1 MLSQDEK
8 SLSNI
13 SFINKDFESLWSE
26 LLALVPKLTAK
37 WNPSEANESDPLAVL
52 LKLITIAQDKV
63 NYNIDK
69 NILELFPLSLT
80 QQVSAFNVY
89 DALGYNFEWYR
100 SATSSAKQK
109 NIAITCSSL
118 PEDIKEKSSIKIPIF
133 TQLSTGNNEIVYT
146 LTKSIDFTT
155 ANQTEF
161 ADVVQ
166 GSCTDYLINNVDIIT
181 SANLDAN
188 NRLYFIESNVA
199 ENGVFICNYNKDW
212 GSGAQPLDWTEW
224 KKVDNLLTTQED
236 KVFKFGVDPTTNSCY
251 IEFKSNIGET
261 IGSGI
266 HIKYVVSAGE
276 NGNLSVGKLNQFF
289 NNLQLSYMNN
299 ENESKTVPA
308 NSYFTVFNNLPLT
321 NGRNPKDL
329 NETYEDYKRTVNV
342 FSTLVSLLDYKQYLK
357 DYIDDTD
364 NKRFSNAQVTDRTN
378 DPRYTYKIK
387 TLNKRYQFDTLTG
400 NVTENNA
407 THMDASD
414 LRAYPLSASPSTST
428 RTGYDKTFEPIID
441 SKVVEDAVASAKTI
455 QHTFVEN
462 GVPII
467 VTYDIAGQIYL
478 NTKVSAQEAT
488 EIRTNV
494 LTALYSELEASKMDF
509 GEQPD
514 YKKVL
519 DIITSADSRISY
531 VALQPISNYK
541 IENKGVLSTTEYS
554 GRTNLTCRSI
564 LSGKTPWAVMRD
576 ENNTKT
582 IANAYYDTFQVRLG
596 QEDTSIKTF
605 APVFVEYF
613 STTEKSSQDFILQRT
628 PVDEKHVKV
637 FSLNGEA
644 YTNITVTNSTVT
656 NSTVT
661 ISTVTVN
668 FGDNIPGAI
677 EIRYGEAAAENAVY
691 AENLQSKV
699 TFSAST
705 NNPNQLL
712 EIGPNEQ
719 INFITPLYRAEKTYA
734 NYLFFVAELKAEIPA
749 NTPHELSE
757 TESIKF
763 YNTRQDITNGKV
775 FDELKAGDKI
785 QATFELSKTTDTSN
799 PPSVTTQNTIDKLTL
814 VTYTPENPVGD
825 KFYCSSSALY
835 KKLVYSGGNKYLTLS
850 AGEYIIYVT
859 TDNVFTIYGEGTSVR
874 TSSGFNSSEFAPYKQ
889 AGSLDLALYQQ
900 TNSVEVLSDYFI
912 SITDENSFFSFI
924 SNKVLT
930 FGEGYLFRFSNKE
943 GTEQLTDK
951 SWTELL
957 DKTFPQSTFVLP
969 ELSQESQRIQY
980 SLAASDKWTTLP
992 EVLPTRITDSRGNSK
1007 YVVNWSFNISVSL
1020 SANKETPQV
1029 CQEFVATAEGDKP
1042 NAVKHTQGLFYTTL
1056 DKQEEQL
1063 SSSTTWPNYINSSA
1077 AIASY
1082 GASVPVDTSLS
1093 LCLYTV
1099 QNKTLWKNNSFVEV
1113 EQADYTKLRTPNVS
1127 GLYYI
1132 IPYYVPDYVPEYIE
1146 ADVKYMLSSPGVKPF
1161 SAFKASKIYIGK
1173 AVCIDANCY
1182 VYSPDGSPDGSPEYK
1197 KLSEVLAEVPSHP
1210 GYVVLSDSTSS
1221 YLRLISKNYSYIYV
1235 PMSSEEILNPE
1246 DEVSFFNENSPV
1258 NSVTIAKLGSTDN
1271 LQISPLSLS

>member
-52 LKLITIAQDKV
+52 LKLITVAQDKV

-146 LTKSIDFTT
+146 LTKSIDFTA

-199 ENGVFICNYNKDW
+199 ENGIFICNYNKDW
-212 GSGAQPLDWTEW
+212 GSGAQPLDWAEW
-224 KKVDNLLTTQED
+224 KQVDNLLTTQED

-308 NSYFTVFNNLPLT
+308 NSYFTVFNNFPLT

-400 NVTENNA
+400 NITENNA

-428 RTGYDKTFEPIID
+428 RTGYDKTFEPIVD

-494 LTALYSELEASKMDF
+494 LTALYSELEASKINF

-541 IENKGVLSTTEYS
+541 TENKGVLSTTEYS

-596 QEDTSIKTF
+596 QKDTSIKTF

-613 STTEKSSQDFILQRT
+613 STTSKSSQDFILQRA
-628 PVDEKHVKV
+628 PVDKAHVKV
-637 FSLNGEA
+637 FSLNGVA
-644 YTNITVTNSTVT
+644 YTDITVTDN
-656 NSTVT
+656 
-661 ISTVTVN
+661 TVTVN
-668 FGDNIPGAI
+668 FGASVPGAI

-705 NNPNQLL
+705 NNQNRLL

-734 NYLFFVAELKAEIPA
+734 NYLFFVATLDAEIPA

-785 QATFELSKTTDTSN
+785 QATFDLSSTTDTSN

-814 VTYTPENPVGD
+814 VKYTPTNPVGD

-835 KKLVYSGGNKYLTLS
+835 KKLVYSGVNKYLTLS

-859 TDNVFTIYGEGTSVR
+859 TDNVFTIYGEGTSVI
-874 TSSGFNSSEFAPYKQ
+874 TSSGFNSSKFAPYKQ

-912 SITDENSFFSFI
+912 SITDKNSYFSFI

-930 FGEGYLFRFSNKE
+930 FGEGYVFRFSNKA
-943 GTEQLTDK
+943 GTAQLTNK

-957 DKTFPQSTFVLP
+957 NKTFPQSTFVLP
-969 ELSQESQRIQY
+969 QLLQNSQRIQY

-992 EVLPTRITDSRGNSK
+992 EVLPTRITDSSGHSK
-1007 YVVNWSFNISVSL
+1007 DVVNWSFNISVSL

-1029 CQEFVATAEGDKP
+1029 CQEFVATAEADKA
-1042 NAVKHTQGLFYTTL
+1042 NAVKHSQGLFYTTL
-1056 DKQEEQL
+1056 DKQVEQL

-1099 QNKTLWKNNSFVEV
+1099 QNDTLWKNNSFVEISKSTY
-1113 EQADYTKLRTPNVS
+1113 DTITTPNVS

-1132 IPYYVPDYVPEYIE
+1132 IPYYIGDDI
-1146 ADVKYMLSSPGVKPF
+1146 KYMLSSPGATPF
-1161 SAFKASKIYIGK
+1161 STFTAPTIYIGK

-1182 VYSPDGSPDGSPEYK
+1182 VYSPVVSPKYK
-1197 KLSEVLAEVPSHP
+1197 KLSEVLAGLSGQPDSVI
-1210 GYVVLSDSTSS
+1210 LSDSSSS
-1221 YLRLISKNYSYIYV
+1221 YLRLISQNYSYIYV

>member
-52 LKLITIAQDKV
+52 LKLITVAQDKV

-133 TQLSTGNNEIVYT
+133 TQLSTDNNEIVYT
-146 LTKSIDFTT
+146 LTKSIDFTA

-289 NNLQLSYMNN
+289 NNLQLSYTNN
-299 ENESKTVPA
+299 ENESKTVSA
-308 NSYFTVFNNLPLT
+308 NSYFTVFNNFPLT

-329 NETYEDYKRTVNV
+329 NETYEDYKRTANV

-364 NKRFSNAQVTDRTN
+364 NKRFSNVQVTDRTN

-400 NVTENNA
+400 TVTENNA

-428 RTGYDKTFEPIID
+428 RTGYDKTFEPITGETGT
-441 SKVVEDAVASAKTI
+441 KVLEDAVASAKTI

-541 IENKGVLSTTEYS
+541 TENKGVLSTTEYS
-554 GRTNLTCRSI
+554 GRVNLTCRSI

-596 QEDTSIKTF
+596 QKDTSIKTF

-613 STTEKSSQDFILQRT
+613 STTSKSSQDFILQRA
-628 PVDEKHVKV
+628 PVDKAHVKV
-637 FSLNGEA
+637 FSLNGVA
-644 YTNITVTNSTVT
+644 YTNITVTDN
-656 NSTVT
+656 
-661 ISTVTVN
+661 TVTVN
-668 FGDNIPGAI
+668 FGASVPGAI
-677 EIRYGEAAAENAVY
+677 EIRYGEAAAEDAVY

-699 TFSAST
+699 KFSAST
-705 NNPNQLL
+705 NNQNRLL

-734 NYLFFVAELKAEIPA
+734 NYLFFVATLDAEIPA

-763 YNTRQDITNGKV
+763 YNTRQDITNNKV

-785 QATFELSKTTDTSN
+785 QATFDLSPTTDTSN

-814 VTYTPENPVGD
+814 VKYTPTNPVGD

-835 KKLVYSGGNKYLTLS
+835 KKLVYSGVNKYLTLS

-859 TDNVFTIYGEGTSVR
+859 TDNVFTIYGEGTSVI
-874 TSSGFNSSEFAPYKQ
+874 TSSGFNSSKFAPYKE

-912 SITDENSFFSFI
+912 SITDKNSYFSFI

-930 FGEGYLFRFSNKE
+930 FGEGYVFRFSNKA
-943 GTEQLTDK
+943 GTAQLTNK

-957 DKTFPQSTFVLP
+957 NKTFPQSTFVLP
-969 ELSQESQRIQY
+969 QLLQNSQRIQY

-992 EVLPTRITDSRGNSK
+992 EVLPTRITDSSGHSK
-1007 YVVNWSFNISVSL
+1007 DIVNWSFNISVSL

-1029 CQEFVATAEGDKP
+1029 CQEFVATVEEDKA

-1056 DKQEEQL
+1056 DKQVEQL

-1099 QNKTLWKNNSFVEV
+1099 QNDTLWKNNSFVEISKSTY
-1113 EQADYTKLRTPNVS
+1113 DTITTPNVS

-1132 IPYYVPDYVPEYIE
+1132 IPYYIGDDI
-1146 ADVKYMLSSPGVKPF
+1146 KYMLSSPGATPF
-1161 SAFKASKIYIGK
+1161 STFTAPTIYIGK

-1182 VYSPDGSPDGSPEYK
+1182 VYSPVVSPKYK
-1197 KLSEVLAEVPSHP
+1197 KLSEVLAELSGQPDSVI
-1210 GYVVLSDSTSS
+1210 LSDSSSS
-1221 YLRLISKNYSYIYV
+1221 YLQLISQNYSYIYV

>member
-52 LKLITIAQDKV
+52 LKLITVAQDKV

-69 NILELFPLSLT
+69 NILELYPLSLT

-118 PEDIKEKSSIKIPIF
+118 PDDIKEKSSIKIPIF

-146 LTKSIDFTT
+146 LTKSIDFT
-155 ANQTEF
+155 AENQTEF

-199 ENGVFICNYNKDW
+199 ENGIFICNYNKDW
-212 GSGAQPLDWTEW
+212 RSGAQPLDWEEW

-289 NNLQLSYMNN
+289 NNLQVSYTNN

-308 NSYFTVFNNLPLT
+308 NSYFTVFNNFPLT

-357 DYIDDTD
+357 DYTDDTD
-364 NKRFSNAQVTDRTN
+364 NKRFSNVQVTDRTN
-378 DPRYTYKIK
+378 DPRYAYKIK

-400 NVTENNA
+400 NITENNA

-428 RTGYDKTFEPIID
+428 RTGYDKTFEPITGTTD
-441 SKVVEDAVASAKTI
+441 KTSTEVVEEAVASAKTI

-478 NTKVSAQEAT
+478 NTKASAQEAT

-494 LTALYSELEASKMDF
+494 LTALYSELEASKINF

-541 IENKGVLSTTEYS
+541 TENKGVLSTSEYS
-554 GRTNLTCRSI
+554 GRTNLTSRSI

-576 ENNTKT
+576 KNNTKT
-582 IANAYYDTFQVRLG
+582 IANAYYDTFQVKLG
-596 QEDTSIKTF
+596 QENTSIKTF
-605 APVFVEYF
+605 SPVFVEYF
-613 STTEKSSQDFILQRT
+613 STTSNSSQDFILQRE
-628 PVDEKHVKV
+628 PAGKDSVKV
-637 FSLNGEA
+637 FSLNGVECP
-644 YTNITVTNSTVT
+644 NITVTKN
-656 NSTVT
+656 
-661 ISTVTVN
+661 TVTVN
-668 FGDNIPGAI
+668 FGDSVPGAI
-677 EIRYGEAAAENAVY
+677 EIRYGESKADEADY

-699 TFSAST
+699 TFRT
-705 NNPNQLL
+705 NGKNQLL

-734 NYLFFVAELKAEIPA
+734 NYLFFVATLDAAIPA
-749 NTPHELSE
+749 NTPHELSA

-763 YNTRQDITNGKV
+763 YNTRQDITNAKV

-785 QATFELSKTTDTSN
+785 QATFELSTTTDTSN

-814 VTYTPENPVGD
+814 VKYTPTNPVGD

-835 KKLVYSGGNKYLTLS
+835 KKLVYSGANKYLTLS
-850 AGEYIIYVT
+850 SGEYVIYVT
-859 TDNVFTIYGEGTSVR
+859 TDNVFTIYGEGTTVT
-874 TSSGFNSSEFAPYKQ
+874 TSSGFKSSSFAPYKQ

-912 SITDENSFFSFI
+912 SITDKDSYFSFV

-930 FGEGYLFRFSNKE
+930 FGEGYLFRFSNKA
-943 GTEQLTDK
+943 GTAQLNNR

-969 ELSQESQRIQY
+969 QLLQASQRIQY
-980 SLAASDKWTTLP
+980 SLAASDNWTTLP
-992 EVLPTRITDSRGNSK
+992 EVLPIIITDSSGVDK
-1007 YVVNWSFNISVSL
+1007 QYVNWSFNISVSL

-1029 CQEFVATAEGDKP
+1029 YQEFVATVEEDKA
-1042 NAVKHTQGLFYTTL
+1042 NAVKHIQGLFYTTL
-1056 DKQEEQL
+1056 DKQVAQL
-1063 SSSTTWPNYINSSA
+1063 SSSTTWPNYTNSSA

-1093 LCLYTV
+1093 LCLYNV
-1099 QNKTLWKNNSFVEV
+1099 QNDTLWKNNSFVEISKTT
-1113 EQADYTKLRTPNVS
+1113 YLGIKTPEVT

-1132 IPYYVPDYVPEYIE
+1132 IPYYTGDNQIKYIL
-1146 ADVKYMLSSPGVKPF
+1146 ASPGATPF
-1161 SAFKASKIYIGK
+1161 NAFTAPTIYIGK

-1182 VYSPDGSPDGSPEYK
+1182 VYSPIVTPRYK
-1197 KLSEVLAEVPSHP
+1197 KLSEVLAGLSGQPDSVI
-1210 GYVVLSDSTSS
+1210 LSDSNSS
-1221 YLRLISKNYSYIYV
+1221 YLRLVSQNYSYIYV
-1235 PMSSEEILNPE
+1235 PKSSEEILNPE

>member
-52 LKLITIAQDKV
+52 LKLITVAQDKV

-181 SANLDAN
+181 SANLDSN

-199 ENGVFICNYNKDW
+199 ENGIFICNYNKDW
-212 GSGAQPLDWTEW
+212 GSGAQPLDWAEW
-224 KKVDNLLTTQED
+224 KQVDNLLTTQED

-289 NNLQLSYMNN
+289 NNLQLSYTNN

-308 NSYFTVFNNLPLT
+308 NSYFTVFNNFPLT

-387 TLNKRYQFDTLTG
+387 TLNKSYQFDTLTG
-400 NVTENNA
+400 NVTGNNA

-462 GVPII
+462 GIPII

-596 QEDTSIKTF
+596 QKDTSIKTF

-613 STTEKSSQDFILQRT
+613 STTSESSQDFILQRA
-628 PVDEKHVKV
+628 PVDEDHVKV
-637 FSLNGEA
+637 FSLNGDP
-644 YTNITVTNSTVT
+644 YTNITVTT
-656 NSTVT
+656 
-661 ISTVTVN
+661 STVTVN
-668 FGDNIPGAI
+668 FGDSVPGAI
-677 EIRYGEAAAENAVY
+677 EIRYGEAAAKDAVY

-699 TFSAST
+699 KFSAST
-705 NNPNQLL
+705 NNQNLLL

-734 NYLFFVAELKAEIPA
+734 NYLFFVATLDAEIPA

-763 YNTRQDITNGKV
+763 YNTRQDITNNKV

-785 QATFELSKTTDTSN
+785 QATFDLSSTTDTSN

-814 VTYTPENPVGD
+814 VKYTPTNPVGD

-835 KKLVYSGGNKYLTLS
+835 KKLVYSGGSKYLTLS

-859 TDNVFTIYGEGTSVR
+859 TDNVFTIYGEGTSVI
-874 TSSGFNSSEFAPYKQ
+874 TSSGFNSSKFAPYKQ

-912 SITDENSFFSFI
+912 SITDEDSHFSFI

-957 DKTFPQSTFVLP
+957 KKTFPQSTFVLP
-969 ELSQESQRIQY
+969 ELLQKSQRIQY
-980 SLAASDKWTTLP
+980 CLAASKEWTTLP
-992 EVLPTRITDSRGNSK
+992 EVLPTSITDSSEQSED
-1007 YVVNWSFNISVSL
+1007 VVNWSFNISVSL

-1029 CQEFVATAEGDKP
+1029 YQEFVATAEGDKEY
-1042 NAVKHTQGLFYTTL
+1042 AVKHTQGLFYTTL
-1056 DKQEEQL
+1056 DKEEAQL

-1113 EQADYTKLRTPNVS
+1113 IKEDYTKLRTPDVS

-1132 IPYYVPDYVPEYIE
+1132 IPYYVPKYTEKDI
-1146 ADVKYMLSSPGVKPF
+1146 KYMLSSPGVKPF
-1161 SAFKASKIYIGK
+1161 SAFTASEIYIGK

-1182 VYSPDGSPDGSPEYK
+1182 VYSPDDSPKYK

-1210 GYVVLSDSTSS
+1210 GYVVLSDSISS

-1246 DEVSFFNENSPV
+1246 DEVSFFNKNSPV

>member
-52 LKLITIAQDKV
+52 LKLITVAQDKV

-181 SANLDAN
+181 SANLDSN

-199 ENGVFICNYNKDW
+199 ENGIFICNYNKDW
-212 GSGAQPLDWTEW
+212 GSGAQPLDWAEW

-289 NNLQLSYMNN
+289 NNLQLSYTNN

-308 NSYFTVFNNLPLT
+308 NSYFTVFNNFPLT

-378 DPRYTYKIK
+378 DPCYTYKIK
-387 TLNKRYQFDTLTG
+387 TLTKGYQFDTLTG
-400 NVTENNA
+400 NITENNA

-441 SKVVEDAVASAKTI
+441 SKVVEDAVATAKTI

-462 GVPII
+462 GIPII

-541 IENKGVLSTTEYS
+541 TENKGVLSTTEYS
-554 GRTNLTCRSI
+554 ERTNLTCRSI

-596 QEDTSIKTF
+596 QKDTSIKTF

-613 STTEKSSQDFILQRT
+613 STTADSSQDFILQRA
-628 PVDEKHVKV
+628 PDKDHVKV
-637 FSLNGEA
+637 FPLNGVNP
-644 YTNITVTNSTVT
+644 YTDITVTNSTVT
-656 NSTVT
+656 
-661 ISTVTVN
+661 VN
-668 FGDNIPGAI
+668 FGASSVPGAI
-677 EIRYGEAAAENAVY
+677 EIRYGEAAAKDAVY

-705 NNPNQLL
+705 NNQNRLL

-734 NYLFFVAELKAEIPA
+734 NYLFFVATLDAEIPA
-749 NTPHELSE
+749 NTPHELSA

-763 YNTRQDITNGKV
+763 YNTRQDITNNKV

-785 QATFELSKTTDTSN
+785 QATFDLSSTTDTSN
-799 PPSVTTQNTIDKLTL
+799 PPSVTTKNTIDKLTL
-814 VTYTPENPVGD
+814 VKYTPTNPVGD

-859 TDNVFTIYGEGTSVR
+859 TDNVFTIYGEGTSVI
-874 TSSGFNSSEFAPYKQ
+874 TSSGFNSSQFAPYKQ

-912 SITDENSFFSFI
+912 SITDKNSYFSFI

-930 FGEGYLFRFSNKE
+930 FGEGYLFRFSNKA

-951 SWTELL
+951 SWKELL
-957 DKTFPQSTFVLP
+957 NKTFPQSTFVLP
-969 ELSQESQRIQY
+969 QVLQESQRIQY

-992 EVLPTRITDSRGNSK
+992 EVLPTRITDSSGHSK
-1007 YVVNWSFNISVSL
+1007 DVVNWSFNISVSL

-1029 CQEFVATAEGDKP
+1029 CQEFVATAEGDKA

-1056 DKQEEQL
+1056 DKQVEQL

-1077 AIASY
+1077 VIASY

-1099 QNKTLWKNNSFVEV
+1099 QNDTLWKNNSFVRV
-1113 EQADYTKLRTPNVS
+1113 KKADYTKLRTPDVS

-1132 IPYYVPDYVPEYIE
+1132 IPYYVPEYIE
-1146 ADVKYMLSSPGVKPF
+1146 HDIKYMLSFPGVAPF
-1161 SAFKASKIYIGK
+1161 SAFIASEIYIGK

-1182 VYSPDGSPDGSPEYK
+1182 VYSPVDSPKYK
-1197 KLSEVLAEVPSHP
+1197 KLSEVLAELSGHP
-1210 GYVVLSDSTSS
+1210 GYAVLSDSTSS

>member
-52 LKLITIAQDKV
+52 LKLITVAQDKV

-181 SANLDAN
+181 SANLDSN

-199 ENGVFICNYNKDW
+199 ENGIFICNYNKDW
-212 GSGAQPLDWTEW
+212 GSGAQPLDWAEW
-224 KKVDNLLTTQED
+224 KQVDNLLTTQED

-289 NNLQLSYMNN
+289 NNLQLSYTNN

-308 NSYFTVFNNLPLT
+308 NSYFTVFNNFPLT

-387 TLNKRYQFDTLTG
+387 TLNKSYQFDTLTG
-400 NVTENNA
+400 NVTENNV

-462 GVPII
+462 GIPII

-554 GRTNLTCRSI
+554 ESTDLTCRSI

-613 STTEKSSQDFILQRT
+613 STTEESVQTFSLQRA
-628 PVDEKHVKV
+628 PDKDHVKV
-637 FSLNGEA
+637 FPLNGVNP
-644 YTNITVTNSTVT
+644 YTNITVAN
-656 NSTVT
+656 
-661 ISTVTVN
+661 STVTVN
-668 FGDNIPGAI
+668 FGDNIPGVI
-677 EIRYGEAAAENAVY
+677 EIRYGEAAAKDTVY

-705 NNPNQLL
+705 NDKNLLL

-734 NYLFFVAELKAEIPA
+734 NYLFFVAELKATIPA
-749 NTPHELSE
+749 NTPHELSPE
-757 TESIKF
+757 ESIKF
-763 YNTRQDITNGKV
+763 YNTREDITNDKV

-785 QATFELSKTTDTSN
+785 QATFDLSKTTDASN

-814 VTYTPENPVGD
+814 VTYTPKNPIGD

-835 KKLVYSGGNKYLTLS
+835 KKLVYSGGSKYLTLS

-859 TDNVFTIYGEGTSVR
+859 TDNVFTIYGEGTSVI
-874 TSSGFNSSEFAPYKQ
+874 TSSGFNSSKFAPYKQ

-912 SITDENSFFSFI
+912 SITDEDSFFSFI

-930 FGEGYLFRFSNKE
+930 FGEGYLFRFSDTE

-951 SWTELL
+951 SWEELL
-957 DKTFPQSTFVLP
+957 DKTFPQSTFVRP
-969 ELSQESQRIQY
+969 ELLQESQRIQY
-980 SLAASDKWTTLP
+980 CLAASKEWTTLP
-992 EVLPTRITDSRGNSK
+992 EVLPTSITDSSGTVTQQ
-1007 YVVNWSFNISVSL
+1007 YVNWSFNISVSL

-1029 CQEFVATAEGDKP
+1029 YQEFVATVEGDKP
-1042 NAVKHTQGLFYTTL
+1042 YAVKHTQGLFYTTL
-1056 DKQEEQL
+1056 DKKEAQL
-1063 SSSTTWPNYINSSA
+1063 SSSTTWPKYINSSA

-1093 LCLYTV
+1093 LCHYTV
-1099 QNKTLWKNNSFVEV
+1099 QNKTLWKNNSFVSV
-1113 EQADYTKLRTPNVS
+1113 TKKDYTKLSTPNVS

-1132 IPYYVPDYVPEYIE
+1132 IPYYVPEYIE
-1146 ADVKYMLSSPGVKPF
+1146 KDIKYMLSSPGVKPF
-1161 SAFKASKIYIGK
+1161 SAFQASEIYIGK

-1182 VYSPDGSPDGSPEYK
+1182 VYSPVDSPKYK

-1210 GYVVLSDSTSS
+1210 GYVVLSDSISS

>member
-52 LKLITIAQDKV
+52 LKLITVAQDKV

-133 TQLSTGNNEIVYT
+133 TQLSTDNNEIVYT
-146 LTKSIDFTT
+146 LTKSIDFTA

-166 GSCTDYLINNVDIIT
+166 GSCTDYLINNVDVIT

-199 ENGVFICNYNKDW
+199 ENGIFICNYNKDW
-212 GSGAQPLDWTEW
+212 GSGAQPLDWAEW
-224 KKVDNLLTTQED
+224 KQVDNLLTTQED

-308 NSYFTVFNNLPLT
+308 NSYFTVFNNFPLT

-400 NVTENNA
+400 NITENNA

-494 LTALYSELEASKMDF
+494 LTALYSELEASKINF

-541 IENKGVLSTTEYS
+541 TENKGVLSTTEYS
-554 GRTNLTCRSI
+554 GSTNLTCRSI

-596 QEDTSIKTF
+596 QKDTSIKTF

-613 STTEKSSQDFILQRT
+613 STTSKSSQDFILQRA
-628 PVDEKHVKV
+628 PVDKAHVKV
-637 FSLNGEA
+637 FSLNGVA
-644 YTNITVTNSTVT
+644 YTDITVTDN
-656 NSTVT
+656 
-661 ISTVTVN
+661 TVTVN
-668 FGDNIPGAI
+668 FGASVPGAI
-677 EIRYGEAAAENAVY
+677 EIRYGEAAAEDAVY

-705 NNPNQLL
+705 NNQNRLL

-734 NYLFFVAELKAEIPA
+734 NYLFFVATLDAEIPA

-763 YNTRQDITNGKV
+763 YNTRQDITNNKV

-785 QATFELSKTTDTSN
+785 QATFDLSPTTDTSN

-814 VTYTPENPVGD
+814 VKYTPTNPVGD

-835 KKLVYSGGNKYLTLS
+835 KKLVYSGVNKYLTLS

-859 TDNVFTIYGEGTSVR
+859 TDNVFTIYGEGTSVI
-874 TSSGFNSSEFAPYKQ
+874 TSSGFNSSKFAPYKQ

-912 SITDENSFFSFI
+912 SITDKNSYFSFI

-930 FGEGYLFRFSNKE
+930 FGEGYVFRFSNKA
-943 GTEQLTDK
+943 GTAQLTNK

-957 DKTFPQSTFVLP
+957 NKTFPQSTFVLP
-969 ELSQESQRIQY
+969 QLLQNSQRIQY

-992 EVLPTRITDSRGNSK
+992 EVLPTRITDSSGYSK
-1007 YVVNWSFNISVSL
+1007 DVVNWSFNISVSL

-1029 CQEFVATAEGDKP
+1029 CQEFIATAEGDKA
-1042 NAVKHTQGLFYTTL
+1042 NAVKHTQGLFYTAL
-1056 DKQEEQL
+1056 DKQVEQL

-1099 QNKTLWKNNSFVEV
+1099 QNDTLWKNNSFVEISKSTY
-1113 EQADYTKLRTPNVS
+1113 DTITTPNVS

-1132 IPYYVPDYVPEYIE
+1132 IPYYIGDDI
-1146 ADVKYMLSSPGVKPF
+1146 KYMLSSPGATPF
-1161 SAFKASKIYIGK
+1161 STFTAPTIYIGK

-1182 VYSPDGSPDGSPEYK
+1182 VYSPVVSPKYK
-1197 KLSEVLAEVPSHP
+1197 KLSEVLAGLSGQPDSVI
-1210 GYVVLSDSTSS
+1210 LSDSSSS
-1221 YLRLISKNYSYIYV
+1221 YLRLISQNYSYIYV

>member
-1 MLSQDEK
+1 MMLSQDEK

-52 LKLITIAQDKV
+52 LKLITVAQDKV

-133 TQLSTGNNEIVYT
+133 TQLSTDNNEIVYT
-146 LTKSIDFTT
+146 LTKSIDFTA

-308 NSYFTVFNNLPLT
+308 NSYFTVFNNFPLT

-342 FSTLVSLLDYKQYLK
+342 FNTLVSLLDYKQYLK
-357 DYIDDTD
+357 DYTDDAD
-364 NKRFSNAQVTDRTN
+364 NKRFSNVQVTDRTN

-428 RTGYDKTFEPIID
+428 RTGYDKTFEPITGETGT
-441 SKVVEDAVASAKTI
+441 KVLEDAVASAKTI

-541 IENKGVLSTTEYS
+541 TENKGVLSTTEYS
-554 GRTNLTCRSI
+554 GRVNLTCRSI

-596 QEDTSIKTF
+596 QKDTSIKTF

-613 STTEKSSQDFILQRT
+613 STTSKSSQDFILQRA
-628 PVDEKHVKV
+628 PVDKAHVKV
-637 FSLNGEA
+637 FSLNGVE

-656 NSTVT
+656 
-661 ISTVTVN
+661 VN
-668 FGDNIPGAI
+668 FGASVPGAI
-677 EIRYGEAAAENAVY
+677 EIRYGEAAAEDAVY

-699 TFSAST
+699 KFSAST
-705 NNPNQLL
+705 NNQNRLL

-734 NYLFFVAELKAEIPA
+734 NYLFFVATLDAEIPA

-763 YNTRQDITNGKV
+763 YNTRQDITNNKV

-785 QATFELSKTTDTSN
+785 QATFDLSPTTDTSN

-814 VTYTPENPVGD
+814 VKYTPTNPVGD

-835 KKLVYSGGNKYLTLS
+835 KKLVYSGVNKYLTLS

-859 TDNVFTIYGEGTSVR
+859 TDNVFTIYGEGTSVI
-874 TSSGFNSSEFAPYKQ
+874 TSSGFNSSKFAPYKE

-912 SITDENSFFSFI
+912 SITDKNSYFSFI

-930 FGEGYLFRFSNKE
+930 FGEGYVFRFSNKA
-943 GTEQLTDK
+943 GTAQLTNK

-957 DKTFPQSTFVLP
+957 NKTFPQSTFVLP
-969 ELSQESQRIQY
+969 QLLQNSQRIQY

-992 EVLPTRITDSRGNSK
+992 EVLPTRITDSSGHSK
-1007 YVVNWSFNISVSL
+1007 DIVNWSFNISVSL

-1029 CQEFVATAEGDKP
+1029 CQEFVATVEEDKA

-1056 DKQEEQL
+1056 DKQVEQL

-1099 QNKTLWKNNSFVEV
+1099 QNDTLWKNNSFVEISKSTY
-1113 EQADYTKLRTPNVS
+1113 DTITTPNVS

-1132 IPYYVPDYVPEYIE
+1132 IPYYIGDDI
-1146 ADVKYMLSSPGVKPF
+1146 KYMLSSPGATPF
-1161 SAFKASKIYIGK
+1161 STFTAPTIYIGK

-1182 VYSPDGSPDGSPEYK
+1182 VYSPVVSPKYK
-1197 KLSEVLAEVPSHP
+1197 KLSEVLAGLSGQPDSVI
-1210 GYVVLSDSTSS
+1210 LSDSSSS
-1221 YLRLISKNYSYIYV
+1221 YLRLISQNYSYIYV

>member
-52 LKLITIAQDKV
+52 LKLITVAQDKV

-212 GSGAQPLDWTEW
+212 GSGAQPLDWAEW

-266 HIKYVVSAGE
+266 HIKYIVSAGE

-329 NETYEDYKRTVNV
+329 DETYEDYKRTVNV

-364 NKRFSNAQVTDRTN
+364 NKRFSNVQVTDRTN
-378 DPRYTYKIK
+378 DPCYTYKIK
-387 TLNKRYQFDTLTG
+387 TLNKRFQFDTLTG
-400 NVTENNA
+400 NITENNA

-428 RTGYDKTFEPIID
+428 RTGYDKTFEPITGETGT
-441 SKVVEDAVASAKTI
+441 KLLKDAVASAKTI

-541 IENKGVLSTTEYS
+541 TENKGVLSTTEYS
-554 GRTNLTCRSI
+554 GPTNLTCRSI

-596 QEDTSIKTF
+596 QEETSIKTF

-613 STTEKSSQDFILQRT
+613 STTEESVQTFSLQRE
-628 PVDEKHVKV
+628 PANEGSVKV
-637 FSLNGEA
+637 FSLDGVELTEITISVAKNKV
-644 YTNITVTNSTVT
+644 TVTFRDS
-656 NSTVT
+656 
-661 ISTVTVN
+661 
-668 FGDNIPGAI
+668 NIPRAI
-677 EIRYGEAAAENAVY
+677 EIRYGKAAATGAVY

-705 NNPNQLL
+705 NNQNRLL

-734 NYLFFVAELKAEIPA
+734 NYLFFVAELKDTIPA
-749 NTPHELSE
+749 NTPHELSPA
-757 TESIKF
+757 ESIKF
-763 YNTRQDITNGKV
+763 YNTRQDIANGKV

-785 QATFELSKTTDTSN
+785 QATFDLSKTTDTRN

-835 KKLVYSGGNKYLTLS
+835 KKLVYSGGNKYLTVS

-859 TDNVFTIYGEGTSVR
+859 TDNVFTIYGEGTSVI
-874 TSSGFNSSEFAPYKQ
+874 TSSGFNSSNFAPYKQ

-912 SITDENSFFSFI
+912 SIPDENSYFSFI

-930 FGEGYLFRFSNKE
+930 FGEGYVFRFSNKA
-943 GTEQLTDK
+943 GTAQLTDR
-951 SWTELL
+951 SWEELL
-957 DKTFPQSTFVLP
+957 DNTFPQSTFVRPQL
-969 ELSQESQRIQY
+969 LQESQRIQY

-992 EVLPTRITDSRGNSK
+992 EVLPTSITDSSGTVTQQ
-1007 YVVNWSFNISVSL
+1007 YVNWSFNISVSL

-1029 CQEFVATAEGDKP
+1029 YQKFVTTVEGDTAK
-1042 NAVKHTQGLFYTTL
+1042 AFVKHTQMLFYATL
-1056 DKQEEQL
+1056 DKKEAQL
-1063 SSSTTWPNYINSSA
+1063 SFSTPTWPKYINSSA
-1077 AIASY
+1077 TIASY

-1113 EQADYTKLRTPNVS
+1113 GEKDYRKLRTPDVS

-1132 IPYYVPDYVPEYIE
+1132 IPYYVPDYTEPGI
-1146 ADVKYMLSSPGVKPF
+1146 KYMLSSPGVAPF

-1221 YLRLISKNYSYIYV
+1221 YLRWISKNYSYIYV

-1271 LQISPLSLS
+1271 LQISPLSLSWEK

>member
-52 LKLITIAQDKV
+52 LKLITVAQDKV

-146 LTKSIDFTT
+146 LTKSIDFTA

-166 GSCTDYLINNVDIIT
+166 GSCTDYLINNVDVIT

-212 GSGAQPLDWTEW
+212 GSGAQPLDWAEW
-224 KKVDNLLTTQED
+224 KQVDNLLTTQED

-289 NNLQLSYMNN
+289 NNLQLSYTNN

-308 NSYFTVFNNLPLT
+308 NSYFTVFNNFPLT

-357 DYIDDTD
+357 DYTDDAD

-378 DPRYTYKIK
+378 DPCYTYKIK
-387 TLNKRYQFDTLTG
+387 TLTKWYQFDTLTG
-400 NVTENNA
+400 NITQNNA

-462 GVPII
+462 GIPII

-531 VALQPISNYK
+531 VALQLISNYK
-541 IENKGVLSTTEYS
+541 TENKGVLSTTEYS

-596 QEDTSIKTF
+596 QKDTSIKTF

-613 STTEKSSQDFILQRT
+613 STTSKSSQDFILQRA
-628 PVDEKHVKV
+628 PVDKDHVKV
-637 FSLNGEA
+637 FSLNGVP
-644 YTNITVTNSTVT
+644 YTDITVTNSTVT
-656 NSTVT
+656 
-661 ISTVTVN
+661 VN
-668 FGDNIPGAI
+668 FGASVPGAI
-677 EIRYGEAAAENAVY
+677 EIRYGEAAAEDAVY

-699 TFSAST
+699 KFSAST
-705 NNPNQLL
+705 NNQNRLL

-734 NYLFFVAELKAEIPA
+734 NYLFFVATLDAEIPA
-749 NTPHELSE
+749 NTPHELSA

-763 YNTRQDITNGKV
+763 YNTRQDITNSKV

-785 QATFELSKTTDTSN
+785 QATFDLSTTTDTSN

-814 VTYTPENPVGD
+814 VKYTPTNPVGD

-835 KKLVYSGGNKYLTLS
+835 KKLVYSGVNKYLTLS

-859 TDNVFTIYGEGTSVR
+859 TDNVFTIYGEGTSVI
-874 TSSGFNSSEFAPYKQ
+874 TSSGFNSSKFAPYKQ

-912 SITDENSFFSFI
+912 SITDKDSYFSFI

-930 FGEGYLFRFSNKE
+930 FGEGYVFRFSNKA
-943 GTEQLTDK
+943 GTAQLTNK

-957 DKTFPQSTFVLP
+957 NKTFPQSTFVLP
-969 ELSQESQRIQY
+969 QLLQNSQRIQY

-992 EVLPTRITDSRGNSK
+992 EVLPTRITDSSGYSK
-1007 YVVNWSFNISVSL
+1007 DIVNWSFNISVSL

-1029 CQEFVATAEGDKP
+1029 CQEFVATVEEDKA

-1056 DKQEEQL
+1056 DKQVAQL
-1063 SSSTTWPNYINSSA
+1063 SSSTTWPNYINSTA

-1099 QNKTLWKNNSFVEV
+1099 QNDTLWKNNSFVEISKSTY
-1113 EQADYTKLRTPNVS
+1113 DTITTPDVS

-1132 IPYYVPDYVPEYIE
+1132 IPYYIGDDIKYI
-1146 ADVKYMLSSPGVKPF
+1146 LSSPGATP
-1161 SAFKASKIYIGK
+1161 FKAFTAPTIYIGK

-1182 VYSPDGSPDGSPEYK
+1182 VYSPVVSPKYK
-1197 KLSEVLAEVPSHP
+1197 KLSEVLAGLSGQPDSVI
-1210 GYVVLSDSTSS
+1210 LSDSTSS

-1258 NSVTIAKLGSTDN
+1258 NSVTIAKLGSIDN

>member
-52 LKLITIAQDKV
+52 LKLITVAQDKV

-181 SANLDAN
+181 SANLDSN

-199 ENGVFICNYNKDW
+199 ENGIFICNYNKDW
-212 GSGAQPLDWTEW
+212 GSGAQPLDWAEW
-224 KKVDNLLTTQED
+224 KQVDNLLTTQED

-308 NSYFTVFNNLPLT
+308 NSYFTVFNNFPLT

-400 NVTENNA
+400 NITENNA

-428 RTGYDKTFEPIID
+428 RTGYDKTFEPIVD

-494 LTALYSELEASKMDF
+494 LTALYSELEASKINF

-541 IENKGVLSTTEYS
+541 TENKGVLSTTEYS
-554 GRTNLTCRSI
+554 GSTNLTCRSI

-596 QEDTSIKTF
+596 QKDTSIKTF

-613 STTEKSSQDFILQRT
+613 STTSKSRQDFILQRA
-628 PVDEKHVKV
+628 PVDKAHVKV
-637 FSLNGEA
+637 FSLNGVA
-644 YTNITVTNSTVT
+644 YTDITVTDN
-656 NSTVT
+656 
-661 ISTVTVN
+661 TVTVN
-668 FGDNIPGAI
+668 FGASVPGAI

-705 NNPNQLL
+705 NNQNRLL

-734 NYLFFVAELKAEIPA
+734 NYLFFVATLDAEIPA

-785 QATFELSKTTDTSN
+785 QATFDLSKTTDIKN

-814 VTYTPENPVGD
+814 VKYTPTNPVGD

-835 KKLVYSGGNKYLTLS
+835 KKLVYSGVNKYLTLS

-859 TDNVFTIYGEGTSVR
+859 TDNVFTIYGEGTSVI
-874 TSSGFNSSEFAPYKQ
+874 TSSGFNSSKFAPYKQ

-912 SITDENSFFSFI
+912 SITDKNSYFSFI

-930 FGEGYLFRFSNKE
+930 FGEGYVFRFSNKA
-943 GTEQLTDK
+943 GTAQLTNK

-957 DKTFPQSTFVLP
+957 NKTFPQSTFVLP
-969 ELSQESQRIQY
+969 QLLQNSQRIQY

-992 EVLPTRITDSRGNSK
+992 EVLPTRITDSSGHSK
-1007 YVVNWSFNISVSL
+1007 DVVNWSFNISVSL

-1029 CQEFVATAEGDKP
+1029 CQEFIATVEGDKA
-1042 NAVKHTQGLFYTTL
+1042 NAVKHTQGLFYTAL
-1056 DKQEEQL
+1056 DKQVEQL

-1099 QNKTLWKNNSFVEV
+1099 QNDTLWKNNSFVEISKSTY
-1113 EQADYTKLRTPNVS
+1113 DTITTPNVS

-1132 IPYYVPDYVPEYIE
+1132 IPYYIGDDI
-1146 ADVKYMLSSPGVKPF
+1146 KYMLSSPGATPF
-1161 SAFKASKIYIGK
+1161 STFTAPTIYIGK

-1182 VYSPDGSPDGSPEYK
+1182 VYSPVVSPKYK
-1197 KLSEVLAEVPSHP
+1197 KLSEVLAGLSGQPDSVI
-1210 GYVVLSDSTSS
+1210 LSDSSSS
-1221 YLRLISKNYSYIYV
+1221 YLRLISQNYSYIYV

>member
-52 LKLITIAQDKV
+52 LKLITVAQDKV

-181 SANLDAN
+181 SANLDSN

-199 ENGVFICNYNKDW
+199 ENGIFICNYNKDW
-212 GSGAQPLDWTEW
+212 GSGAQPLDWAEW
-224 KKVDNLLTTQED
+224 KQVDNLLTTQED

-308 NSYFTVFNNLPLT
+308 NSYFTVFNNFPLT

-364 NKRFSNAQVTDRTN
+364 NKRFSNVQVTDRTN

-387 TLNKRYQFDTLTG
+387 TLNKSYQFDTLTG
-400 NVTENNA
+400 NVTGNNA

-462 GVPII
+462 GIPII

-541 IENKGVLSTTEYS
+541 IENKGVLSTTEYL
-554 GRTNLTCRSI
+554 GRTDLTCRSI

-613 STTEKSSQDFILQRT
+613 STTPNKLSQDFILQRA
-628 PVDEKHVKV
+628 PVDEDHVKV

-644 YTNITVTNSTVT
+644 YTNIDVSEN
-656 NSTVT
+656 
-661 ISTVTVN
+661 TVTVN
-668 FGDNIPGAI
+668 FDASVPGAI
-677 EIRYGEAAAENAVY
+677 EIRYGEAAAKDAVY

-699 TFSAST
+699 TFRT
-705 NNPNQLL
+705 NGTDQLL

-734 NYLFFVAELKAEIPA
+734 NYLFFVAELKATIPA
-749 NTPHELSE
+749 NTPHELSPE
-757 TESIKF
+757 ESIKF
-763 YNTRQDITNGKV
+763 YNTRQDIANDKV

-785 QATFELSKTTDTSN
+785 QATFDLSKTTDTKN

-814 VTYTPENPVGD
+814 VTYTPKNPFGD

-835 KKLVYSGGNKYLTLS
+835 KKLVYSGANKYLTLS
-850 AGEYIIYVT
+850 AGEYVIYVT
-859 TDNVFTIYGEGTSVR
+859 TDNVFTIYGEGTSVI
-874 TSSGFNSSEFAPYKQ
+874 TSSGFNSSKFAPYKQ

-912 SITDENSFFSFI
+912 SITDEDSYFSFI

-930 FGEGYLFRFSNKE
+930 FGEGYVFRFSNKA
-943 GTEQLTDK
+943 GTAQLTDR

-957 DKTFPQSTFVLP
+957 HNTFPQSTFVRP
-969 ELSQESQRIQY
+969 ELLQESQRIQY
-980 SLAASDKWTTLP
+980 CLAASKEWTTLP
-992 EVLPTRITDSRGNSK
+992 EVLPTSITDSSGTVTQQ
-1007 YVVNWSFNISVSL
+1007 YVNWSFNISVSL

-1029 CQEFVATAEGDKP
+1029 YQEFVATVGGDKP
-1042 NAVKHTQGLFYTTL
+1042 YAVKHTQGLFYTTL
-1056 DKQEEQL
+1056 DKKEAQL
-1063 SSSTTWPNYINSSA
+1063 SSSTTTTWPKYINSSA

-1093 LCLYTV
+1093 LCHYTV
-1099 QNKTLWKNNSFVEV
+1099 QNKTLWKNNSFVSVIKE
-1113 EQADYTKLRTPNVS
+1113 DYTNLSTPNVS

-1132 IPYYVPDYVPEYIE
+1132 IPYYVPEYTE
-1146 ADVKYMLSSPGVKPF
+1146 KDVKYMLSSPGVAPF
-1161 SAFKASKIYIGK
+1161 SAFVASKIYIGK

-1182 VYSPDGSPDGSPEYK
+1182 VYSPDDPDDPDDSPNYK

-1271 LQISPLSLS
+1271 LQISPLSLSWEK

>member
-52 LKLITIAQDKV
+52 LKLITVAQDKV

-133 TQLSTGNNEIVYT
+133 TQLSTDNNEIVYT
-146 LTKSIDFTT
+146 LTKSIDFTA

-308 NSYFTVFNNLPLT
+308 NSYFTVFNNFPLT

-342 FSTLVSLLDYKQYLK
+342 FNTLVSLLDYKQYLK
-357 DYIDDTD
+357 DYTDDAD
-364 NKRFSNAQVTDRTN
+364 NKRFSNVQVTDRTN

-428 RTGYDKTFEPIID
+428 RTGYDKTFEPITGETGT
-441 SKVVEDAVASAKTI
+441 KVLEDAVASAKTI

-541 IENKGVLSTTEYS
+541 TENKGVLSTTEYS
-554 GRTNLTCRSI
+554 GRVNLTCRSI

-596 QEDTSIKTF
+596 QKDTSIKTF

-613 STTEKSSQDFILQRT
+613 STTSKSSQDFILQRA
-628 PVDEKHVKV
+628 PVDKAHVKV
-637 FSLNGEA
+637 FSLNGVE

-656 NSTVT
+656 
-661 ISTVTVN
+661 VN
-668 FGDNIPGAI
+668 FGASVPGAI
-677 EIRYGEAAAENAVY
+677 EIRYGEAAAEDAVY

-699 TFSAST
+699 KFSAST
-705 NNPNQLL
+705 NNQNRLL

-734 NYLFFVAELKAEIPA
+734 NYLFFVATLDAEIPA

-763 YNTRQDITNGKV
+763 YNTRQDITNNKV

-785 QATFELSKTTDTSN
+785 QATFDLSPTTDTSN

-814 VTYTPENPVGD
+814 VKYTPTNPVGD

-835 KKLVYSGGNKYLTLS
+835 KKLVYSGVNKYLTLS

-859 TDNVFTIYGEGTSVR
+859 TDNVFTIYGEGTSVI
-874 TSSGFNSSEFAPYKQ
+874 TSSGFNSSKFAPYKE

-912 SITDENSFFSFI
+912 SITDKNSYFSFI

-930 FGEGYLFRFSNKE
+930 FGEGYVFRFSNKA
-943 GTEQLTDK
+943 GTAQLTNK

-957 DKTFPQSTFVLP
+957 NKTFPQSTFVLP
-969 ELSQESQRIQY
+969 QLLQNSQRIQY

-992 EVLPTRITDSRGNSK
+992 EVLPTRITDSSGHSK
-1007 YVVNWSFNISVSL
+1007 DIVNWSFNISVSL

-1029 CQEFVATAEGDKP
+1029 CQEFVATVEEDKA

-1056 DKQEEQL
+1056 DKQVEQL

-1099 QNKTLWKNNSFVEV
+1099 QNDTLWKNNSFVEISKSTY
-1113 EQADYTKLRTPNVS
+1113 DTITTPNVS

-1132 IPYYVPDYVPEYIE
+1132 IPYYIGDDI
-1146 ADVKYMLSSPGVKPF
+1146 KYMLSSPGATPF
-1161 SAFKASKIYIGK
+1161 STFTAPTIYIGK

-1182 VYSPDGSPDGSPEYK
+1182 VYSPVVSPKYK
-1197 KLSEVLAEVPSHP
+1197 KLSEVLAGLSGQPDSVI
-1210 GYVVLSDSTSS
+1210 LSDSSSS
-1221 YLRLISKNYSYIYV
+1221 YLRLISQNYSYIYV

>member
-52 LKLITIAQDKV
+52 LKLITVAQDKV

-133 TQLSTGNNEIVYT
+133 TQLSTDNNEIVYT
-146 LTKSIDFTT
+146 LTKSIDFTA

-181 SANLDAN
+181 SANLDSN

-199 ENGVFICNYNKDW
+199 ENGIFICNYNKDW
-212 GSGAQPLDWTEW
+212 RSGAQPLDWAEW
-224 KKVDNLLTTQED
+224 KQVDNLLTTQED

-289 NNLQLSYMNN
+289 NNLQLSYTNN
-299 ENESKTVPA
+299 ENESKTVSA
-308 NSYFTVFNNLPLT
+308 NSYFTVFNNFPLT

-342 FSTLVSLLDYKQYLK
+342 FNTLVSLLDYKQYLK

-364 NKRFSNAQVTDRTN
+364 NKRFSNVQVTDRTN

-387 TLNKRYQFDTLTG
+387 TLNKSYQFDTLTD

-462 GVPII
+462 GIPII

-541 IENKGVLSTTEYS
+541 TENKGVLSTTEYS
-554 GRTNLTCRSI
+554 GRVNLTCRSI

-596 QEDTSIKTF
+596 QKDTSIKTF

-613 STTEKSSQDFILQRT
+613 STTSKSSQDFILQRA
-628 PVDEKHVKV
+628 PVDKAHVKV
-637 FSLNGEA
+637 FSLNGVA
-644 YTNITVTNSTVT
+644 YTNITVTDN
-656 NSTVT
+656 
-661 ISTVTVN
+661 TVTVN
-668 FGDNIPGAI
+668 FGASVPGAI

-705 NNPNQLL
+705 NNQNRLL

-734 NYLFFVAELKAEIPA
+734 NYLFFVATLDAEIPA
-749 NTPHELSE
+749 NTPHELSA

-763 YNTRQDITNGKV
+763 YNTRQDITNSKV

-785 QATFELSKTTDTSN
+785 QATFDLSPTTDTSN

-814 VTYTPENPVGD
+814 VKYTPTNPVGD

-835 KKLVYSGGNKYLTLS
+835 KKLVYSGVNKYLTLS

-859 TDNVFTIYGEGTSVR
+859 TDNVFTIYGEGTSVI
-874 TSSGFNSSEFAPYKQ
+874 TSSGFNSGKFAPYKE

-912 SITDENSFFSFI
+912 SITDKNSYFSFI

-930 FGEGYLFRFSNKE
+930 FGEGYVFRFSNKA
-943 GTEQLTDK
+943 GTAQLTNK

-957 DKTFPQSTFVLP
+957 NKTFPQSTFVLP
-969 ELSQESQRIQY
+969 QLLQNSQRIQY

-992 EVLPTRITDSRGNSK
+992 EVLPTRITDSSGHSK
-1007 YVVNWSFNISVSL
+1007 DIVNWSFNISVSL

-1029 CQEFVATAEGDKP
+1029 CQEFVATVEEDKA

-1056 DKQEEQL
+1056 DKQVEQL

-1099 QNKTLWKNNSFVEV
+1099 QNDTLWKNNSFVEISKSTY
-1113 EQADYTKLRTPNVS
+1113 DTITTPNVS

-1132 IPYYVPDYVPEYIE
+1132 IPYYIGDDI
-1146 ADVKYMLSSPGVKPF
+1146 KYMLSSPGATPF
-1161 SAFKASKIYIGK
+1161 STFTAPRIYIGK

-1182 VYSPDGSPDGSPEYK
+1182 VYSPVVSPKYK
-1197 KLSEVLAEVPSHP
+1197 KLSEVLAGLSGQPDSVI
-1210 GYVVLSDSTSS
+1210 LSDSSSS

>member
-52 LKLITIAQDKV
+52 LKLITVAQDKV

-133 TQLSTGNNEIVYT
+133 TQLSTDNNEIVYT
-146 LTKSIDFTT
+146 LTKSIDFTA

-212 GSGAQPLDWTEW
+212 GSGAQPLDWAEW

-266 HIKYVVSAGE
+266 HIKYIVSAGE

-364 NKRFSNAQVTDRTN
+364 NKRFSNVQVTDRTN
-378 DPRYTYKIK
+378 DPCYTYKIK
-387 TLNKRYQFDTLTG
+387 TLNKRFQFDTLTG
-400 NVTENNA
+400 NITKDNV

-441 SKVVEDAVASAKTI
+441 SNVVEDAVASAKTI

-554 GRTNLTCRSI
+554 GNTNLTCRSI

-596 QEDTSIKTF
+596 QEDTSITTF

-613 STTEKSSQDFILQRT
+613 STTEESVQTFSLQRE
-628 PVDEKHVKV
+628 PAKNDSVKV
-637 FSLNGEA
+637 FSLDGVELTEITISVAKNKV
-644 YTNITVTNSTVT
+644 TVTFRDS
-656 NSTVT
+656 
-661 ISTVTVN
+661 
-668 FGDNIPGAI
+668 NIPRAI
-677 EIRYGEAAAENAVY
+677 EIRYGEAAATGAVY

-699 TFSAST
+699 TFRDSS
-705 NNPNQLL
+705 NKQNLLL

-734 NYLFFVAELKAEIPA
+734 NYLFFVAELKDTIPA
-749 NTPHELSE
+749 NTPHELSA

-785 QATFELSKTTDTSN
+785 QATFDLSKTTDIKN
-799 PPSVTTQNTIDKLTL
+799 PPSVTTKNTIDKLTL
-814 VTYTPENPVGD
+814 VKYTPTNPVGD

-835 KKLVYSGGNKYLTLS
+835 KKLVYSGGNKYLTVS

-859 TDNVFTIYGEGTSVR
+859 TDNVFTIYGEGTSVI
-874 TSSGFNSSEFAPYKQ
+874 TSSGFNSSKFAPYKQ

-912 SITDENSFFSFI
+912 SITDKNSYFSFI

-930 FGEGYLFRFSNKE
+930 FGEGYVFRFSNKE
-943 GTEQLTDK
+943 GTEQLTNK
-951 SWTELL
+951 AWEELL
-957 DKTFPQSTFVLP
+957 YKTFPQSTFVRP
-969 ELSQESQRIQY
+969 ELLQESQRIQY

-992 EVLPTRITDSRGNSK
+992 EVFPTSITDESGTVTQQ
-1007 YVVNWSFNISVSL
+1007 YVNWSFNISVSL
-1020 SANKETPQV
+1020 SANRETPQV
-1029 CQEFVATAEGDKP
+1029 YQEFVTTVEGDTAK
-1042 NAVKHTQGLFYTTL
+1042 AFVKHTQMLFYTTL
-1056 DKQEEQL
+1056 DKKEAQL
-1063 SSSTTWPNYINSSA
+1063 SFSTTTWPKYINSSA
-1077 AIASY
+1077 TIASY

-1099 QNKTLWKNNSFVEV
+1099 QDDTLWKNNSFVRLE
-1113 EQADYTKLRTPNVS
+1113 EADYTKLRTPDVS

-1132 IPYYVPDYVPEYIE
+1132 IPYYVPQYTEKDI
-1146 ADVKYMLSSPGVKPF
+1146 KYMLSSPGVKPF
-1161 SAFKASKIYIGK
+1161 SAFKASEIYIGK

-1271 LQISPLSLS
+1271 LQISPLSLSLS

>member
-52 LKLITIAQDKV
+52 LKLITVAQDKV

-212 GSGAQPLDWTEW
+212 GSGAQPLDWAEW
-224 KKVDNLLTTQED
+224 KKVDNLLTIQED

-289 NNLQLSYMNN
+289 NNLQLSYTNN

-308 NSYFTVFNNLPLT
+308 NSYFTVFNNFPLT

-364 NKRFSNAQVTDRTN
+364 NKRFSNVQVTDRTN

-387 TLNKRYQFDTLTG
+387 TLNKGYQFDTLTG

-494 LTALYSELEASKMDF
+494 LTALYSELEASKINF

-519 DIITSADSRISY
+519 DTITSADSRISY

-541 IENKGVLSTTEYS
+541 TENKGVLSTTEYS

-596 QEDTSIKTF
+596 QEDISIKTF

-613 STTEKSSQDFILQRT
+613 STTSKSSQDFILQRA
-628 PVDEKHVKV
+628 PVDKAHVKV
-637 FSLNGEA
+637 FSLNGVA
-644 YTNITVTNSTVT
+644 YTDITVTDN
-656 NSTVT
+656 
-661 ISTVTVN
+661 TVTVN
-668 FGDNIPGAI
+668 FGASVPGAI
-677 EIRYGEAAAENAVY
+677 EIRYGEAAAEDAVY

-705 NNPNQLL
+705 NNENRLL

-734 NYLFFVAELKAEIPA
+734 NYLFFVATLDAEIPA

-763 YNTRQDITNGKV
+763 YNTRQDIINSKV

-785 QATFELSKTTDTSN
+785 QATFDLSPTTDTSN

-814 VTYTPENPVGD
+814 VKYTPTNPVGD

-835 KKLVYSGGNKYLTLS
+835 KKLVYSGVNKYLTLS

-859 TDNVFTIYGEGTSVR
+859 TDNVFTIYGEGTSVI
-874 TSSGFNSSEFAPYKQ
+874 TSSGFNSSKFAPYKE

-912 SITDENSFFSFI
+912 SITDENSYFSFI

-930 FGEGYLFRFSNKE
+930 FGEGYVFRFSNKA
-943 GTEQLTDK
+943 GTAQLTNK
-951 SWTELL
+951 SWTEWLN
-957 DKTFPQSTFVLP
+957 KTFPQSTFVL
-969 ELSQESQRIQY
+969 LQLLQGSQRIQY

-992 EVLPTRITDSRGNSK
+992 EVLPTRITDSSGHSK
-1007 YVVNWSFNISVSL
+1007 DVVNWSFNISVSL

-1029 CQEFVATAEGDKP
+1029 CQEFVATVEGDKA

-1056 DKQEEQL
+1056 DKQVAQL

-1099 QNKTLWKNNSFVEV
+1099 QNDTLWKNNSFVKISKSTY
-1113 EQADYTKLRTPNVS
+1113 DTITTPKVS

-1132 IPYYVPDYVPEYIE
+1132 IPYYIGDDI
-1146 ADVKYMLSSPGVKPF
+1146 KYMLSSPGATPF
-1161 SAFKASKIYIGK
+1161 STFTAPTIYIGK

-1182 VYSPDGSPDGSPEYK
+1182 VYSPVVSPKYK
-1197 KLSEVLAEVPSHP
+1197 KLSEVLAGLSGQPNSVI
-1210 GYVVLSDSTSS
+1210 LSDSSSS

>member
-52 LKLITIAQDKV
+52 LKLITVAQDKV

-109 NIAITCSSL
+109 NIAITCSAL
-118 PEDIKEKSSIKIPIF
+118 PEDIKKESSIKIPIF

-146 LTKSIDFTT
+146 LTKSIDFTA

-199 ENGVFICNYNKDW
+199 ENGIFICNYNKDW
-212 GSGAQPLDWTEW
+212 GSGAQPLDWAEW

-289 NNLQLSYMNN
+289 NNLQLSYTNN
-299 ENESKTVPA
+299 ENESKTVSA
-308 NSYFTVFNNLPLT
+308 NSYFTVFNNFPLT

-364 NKRFSNAQVTDRTN
+364 NKRFSNVQVTDRTN

-400 NVTENNA
+400 NITENNA

-428 RTGYDKTFEPIID
+428 RTGYDKTFEPITGETGT
-441 SKVVEDAVASAKTI
+441 KVLEDAVASAKTI

-541 IENKGVLSTTEYS
+541 TENKGVLSTTEYS
-554 GRTNLTCRSI
+554 GRVNLTCRSI

-596 QEDTSIKTF
+596 QKDTSIKTF

-613 STTEKSSQDFILQRT
+613 STTSKSSQDFILQRA
-628 PVDEKHVKV
+628 PVDKAHVKV
-637 FSLNGEA
+637 FSLNGVA
-644 YTNITVTNSTVT
+644 YTDITVTNSTVT
-656 NSTVT
+656 
-661 ISTVTVN
+661 VN
-668 FGDNIPGAI
+668 FGASVPGAI
-677 EIRYGEAAAENAVY
+677 EIRYGEAAAEDAVY

-699 TFSAST
+699 KFSAST
-705 NNPNQLL
+705 NNQNRLL

-734 NYLFFVAELKAEIPA
+734 NYLFFVATLDAEIPA
-749 NTPHELSE
+749 NTPHELSA

-763 YNTRQDITNGKV
+763 YNTRQDITNNKV

-785 QATFELSKTTDTSN
+785 QATFDLSPTTDTSN

-814 VTYTPENPVGD
+814 VKYTPTNPVGD

-835 KKLVYSGGNKYLTLS
+835 KKLVYSGVNKYLTLS

-859 TDNVFTIYGEGTSVR
+859 TDNVFTIYGEGTSVI

-912 SITDENSFFSFI
+912 SITDEDSYFSFI

-930 FGEGYLFRFSNKE
+930 FGEGYVFRFSNKA
-943 GTEQLTDK
+943 GTAQLTNK

-957 DKTFPQSTFVLP
+957 NKTFPQSTFVLP
-969 ELSQESQRIQY
+969 QLLQNSQRIQY

-992 EVLPTRITDSRGNSK
+992 EVLPTSIIDSSGHSK
-1007 YVVNWSFNISVSL
+1007 DVVNWSFNISVSL

-1029 CQEFVATAEGDKP
+1029 CQEFVATVEEDKA
-1042 NAVKHTQGLFYTTL
+1042 NAVKHAQGLFYTTL
-1056 DKQEEQL
+1056 DKQVEQL

-1082 GASVPVDTSLS
+1082 GASVPVDTSMS

-1099 QNKTLWKNNSFVEV
+1099 QNDTLWKNNSFVEISKSTY
-1113 EQADYTKLRTPNVS
+1113 DTITTPNVS

-1132 IPYYVPDYVPEYIE
+1132 IPYYIGDDI
-1146 ADVKYMLSSPGVKPF
+1146 KYMLSSPGATPF
-1161 SAFKASKIYIGK
+1161 STFTAPTIYIGK

-1182 VYSPDGSPDGSPEYK
+1182 VYSPVVSPKYK
-1197 KLSEVLAEVPSHP
+1197 KLSEVLAGLSGQPDSVI
-1210 GYVVLSDSTSS
+1210 LSDSSSS

-1258 NSVTIAKLGSTDN
+1258 NSVTIAKLGSIDN

>member
-52 LKLITIAQDKV
+52 LKLITVAQDKV

-118 PEDIKEKSSIKIPIF
+118 PEDRKEKSSIKIPIF

-166 GSCTDYLINNVDIIT
+166 GSCIDYLINNVDIIT
-181 SANLDAN
+181 SANLDSN

-199 ENGVFICNYNKDW
+199 ENGIFICNYNKDW
-212 GSGAQPLDWTEW
+212 GSGAQPLDWAEW
-224 KKVDNLLTTQED
+224 KQVDNLLTTQED

-289 NNLQLSYMNN
+289 NNLQLSYTNN

-308 NSYFTVFNNLPLT
+308 NSYFTVFNNFPLT

-387 TLNKRYQFDTLTG
+387 TLNKSYQFDTLTG
-400 NVTENNA
+400 NVTGNNA

-441 SKVVEDAVASAKTI
+441 SKVVEDAVATAKTI

-462 GVPII
+462 GIPII

-541 IENKGVLSTTEYS
+541 IENKGVLSTTEYLGS
-554 GRTNLTCRSI
+554 TDLTCRSI

-613 STTEKSSQDFILQRT
+613 STTEESVQTFSLQRE
-628 PVDEKHVKV
+628 PANNKSVKV
-637 FSLNGEA
+637 FSLDGVEPK
-644 YTNITVTNSTVT
+644 NIEISVAKKKVTVTFPDS
-656 NSTVT
+656 
-661 ISTVTVN
+661 
-668 FGDNIPGAI
+668 NIPGTI

-705 NNPNQLL
+705 NNQNLLL

-734 NYLFFVAELKAEIPA
+734 NYLFFVATLDAEIPA
-749 NTPHELSE
+749 NTPHELSA

-763 YNTRQDITNGKV
+763 YNTREDITNDKV

-785 QATFELSKTTDTSN
+785 QATFDLSKTTDTRN

-814 VTYTPENPVGD
+814 VTYTPKNPVGD

-835 KKLVYSGGNKYLTLS
+835 KKLVYSGGSKYLTLS

-859 TDNVFTIYGEGTSVR
+859 TDNVFTIYGEGTSVT
-874 TSSGFNSSEFAPYKQ
+874 TSSGFNSSKFAPYKQ

-912 SITDENSFFSFI
+912 SITDENSYFSFI

-930 FGEGYLFRFSNKE
+930 FGEGYLFRFSNKA

-951 SWTELL
+951 SWKELVK
-957 DKTFPQSTFVLP
+957 KTFPQSTFVLP

-980 SLAASDKWTTLP
+980 SLAASKEWTTLP
-992 EVLPTRITDSRGNSK
+992 EVLPTRITDSSGDK
-1007 YVVNWSFNISVSL
+1007 VVVNWSFNISVSL

-1029 CQEFVATAEGDKP
+1029 CQEFVATVEGDKA

-1056 DKQEEQL
+1056 DKQVEQL

-1099 QNKTLWKNNSFVEV
+1099 KNKTLWKNNSFVEV
-1113 EQADYTKLRTPNVS
+1113 IKEDYTKLSTPDVS

-1132 IPYYVPDYVPEYIE
+1132 IPYYVPDYVPEDGI
-1146 ADVKYMLSSPGVKPF
+1146 KYMLSSPGVKPF
-1161 SAFKASKIYIGK
+1161 SAFVASKIYIGK

-1182 VYSPDGSPDGSPEYK
+1182 VYSPDPDVSPKYK

-1210 GYVVLSDSTSS
+1210 GYVVLSDSISS